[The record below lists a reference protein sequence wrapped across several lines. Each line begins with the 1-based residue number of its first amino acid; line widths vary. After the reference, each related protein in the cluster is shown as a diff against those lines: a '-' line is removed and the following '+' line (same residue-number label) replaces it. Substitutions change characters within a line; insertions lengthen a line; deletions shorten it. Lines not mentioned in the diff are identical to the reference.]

1 MVKLVIIDL
10 IIAFIFMALFYFLV
24 ILKEDKCRKG
34 LISNKYLVS
43 AVLMS
48 LVPVVNFIFCLVFS
62 LLIIKESLL
71 VEEDD

>member
-10 IIAFIFMALFYFLV
+10 IIAVIFMALFYFLV
-24 ILKEDKCRKG
+24 ILKEDKYRKG
-34 LISNKYLVS
+34 VISSKYLVP

-48 LVPVVNFIFCLVFS
+48 LVPVVNFIFLFS
-62 LLIIKESLL
+62 IFLLIIKEGLL

>member
-34 LISNKYLVS
+34 VISNKYLVP
-43 AVLMS
+43 AALMS

-62 LLIIKESLL
+62 LLIIKEGLL

>member
-1 MVKLVIIDL
+1 MVRLVIINL

-34 LISNKYLVS
+34 VISNKYLVL
-43 AVLMS
+43 AALMS
-48 LVPVVNFIFCLVFS
+48 LIPVVNFIFCLVFS
-62 LLIIKESLL
+62 LLIIKEGLL